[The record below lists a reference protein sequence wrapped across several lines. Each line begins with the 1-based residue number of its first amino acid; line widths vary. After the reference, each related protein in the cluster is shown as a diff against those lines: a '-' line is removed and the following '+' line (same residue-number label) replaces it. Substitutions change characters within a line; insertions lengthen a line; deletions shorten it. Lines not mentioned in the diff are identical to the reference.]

1 VGQRALAR
9 HNRSSIASGNGPRFM
24 LDAMRK
30 GEPDGSAWVEYQW
43 YNPCSG
49 KPIPKSLYI
58 VKAGEFFIDVSAYG
72 RLSV

>member
-1 VGQRALAR
+1 
-9 HNRSSIASGNGPRFM
+9 M